1 MDELLCHFRARM
13 ADKHFQSL
21 PGFRDFTP
29 RDCAIRN
36 YLFSVWKDVAHRYG
50 FVEYEAPIVESTEL
64 YLKKTGGELTTQLFR
79 FEDQGGRDITL
90 RPELTAS
97 LARIVGANQRDYPKP
112 LKWFEIGPCFRYE
125 KPQKG
130 RGREFIQFNADIL
143 GEASAHA
150 DAELIALAIET
161 MLALGFQQGDFVI
174 RASDRQSWLDFCD
187 RHQIENPAEFLPII
201 DRLEK
206 LRPEVIEEKLAAFK
220 VTLEQ
225 VNDFISNPANASEDF
240 QTIQNDLQ
248 ARGFGPFLELDLTI
262 VRGLAYYTGA
272 VFEIFDHKKSMRAV
286 AGGGRYDGLLSTLS
300 NGGADLPATGFA
312 MGDMVIRNF
321 IEETPHAKM
330 ELEAWLARHP
340 SCQLYAVI
348 ADESHR
354 HDALGEISKL
364 RQAGISVDFPMTKLN
379 VGKQFK
385 KAEQSGARFALVIGA
400 EYPEMQLKILSA
412 RTEQQVPAGSDVVE
426 VIENLLDAPDGPLIA

>member
-1 MDELLCHFRARM
+1 M
-13 ADKHFQSL
+13 ADQRFQSL

-36 YLFSVWKDVAHRYG
+36 YLFSVWRGVARRYG
-50 FVEYEAPIVESTEL
+50 FTEYEAPIVEPTEL
-64 YLKKTGGELTTQLFR
+64 YLKKSGGELTGQLFR

-97 LARIVGANQRDYPKP
+97 LARIVGANQREFPKP
-112 LKWFEIGPCFRYE
+112 LKWFQIGPCFRYE

-143 GEASAHA
+143 GDGSASA
-150 DAELIALAIET
+150 DAELISLAIDT
-161 MLALGFQQGDFVI
+161 MLALGFREDDFVI
-174 RASDRQSWLDFCD
+174 RASDRESWLGFCAD
-187 RHQIENPAEFLPII
+187 NNISDSAAFLPLI

-206 LRPEVIEEKLAAFK
+206 LKPEVLDEQLAGFG
-220 VTLEQ
+220 VTREQ
-225 VNDFISNPANASEDF
+225 VDAFIADPENASPAFRE
-240 QTIQNDLQ
+240 IQANLD
-248 ARGFGPFLELDLTI
+248 ARGLGQYLELDLTI

-272 VFEIFDHKKSMRAV
+272 VFEIFDKKKSMRAV

-300 NGGADLPATGFA
+300 DGAADLPATGFA

-321 IEETPHAKM
+321 IEETPNANM
-330 ELEAWLARHP
+330 AMQAWMQRNPACDVYL
-340 SCQLYAVI
+340 VV
-348 ADESHR
+348 ADESKR
-354 HDALGEISKL
+354 PEALGILTRL
-364 RQAGISVDFPMTKLN
+364 RSAGISTDFAMSQLN

-400 EYPEMQLKILSA
+400 EFPEMQLKILSS
-412 RTEQQVPAGSDVVE
+412 RSEETIHPNTDIVE
-426 VIENLLDAPDGPLIA
+426 AIQKHLDSPDGPLLA

>member
-1 MDELLCHFRARM
+1 M
-13 ADKHFQSL
+13 ADQRFQSL

-36 YLFSVWKDVAHRYG
+36 YLFSVWREVAHRYG
-50 FVEYEAPIVESTEL
+50 FTEYEAPIVEPTEL
-64 YLKKTGGELTTQLFR
+64 YLKKSGGELTGQLFR

-97 LARIVGANQRDYPKP
+97 LARIVGANQRDFPKP
-112 LKWFEIGPCFRYE
+112 LKWFQIGPCFRYE

-143 GEASAHA
+143 GEASPAA
-150 DAELIALAIET
+150 DAELIALAIDT
-161 MLALGFQQGDFVI
+161 MLALGFQNEDFVI
-174 RASDRQSWLDFCD
+174 RASDRESWLGFCANHD
-187 RHQIENPAEFLPII
+187 ISEPSEFLPII

-206 LRPEVIEEKLAAFK
+206 LKPEKVDAQLAEFGVSRDQVEAFIADP
-220 VTLEQ
+220 E
-225 VNDFISNPANASEDF
+225 NASPAFREI
-240 QTIQNDLQ
+240 QTNLD
-248 ARGFGPFLELDLTI
+248 ARGLGQYLQLDLTI

-272 VFEIFDHKKSMRAV
+272 VFEIFDQKKSMRAV

-300 NGGADLPATGFA
+300 DGATNLPATGFA

-321 IEETPHAKM
+321 IEETPSAKM
-330 ELEAWLARHP
+330 EMEAWIQRNPACDVYL
-340 SCQLYAVI
+340 VV
-348 ADESHR
+348 ADESKR
-354 HDALGEISKL
+354 SDALAILGQL
-364 RQAGISVDFPMTKLN
+364 RSAGIRTDFSMSQLN

-400 EYPEMQLKILSA
+400 EFPEMQLKILSF
-412 RTEQQVPAGSDVVE
+412 RTEETIHPNTDVVE
-426 VIENLLDAPDGPLIA
+426 TIRAHLDSPDGPLLA

>member
-1 MDELLCHFRARM
+1 MTFPRGM
-13 ADKHFQSL
+13 ADKRLQSL

-36 YLFSVWKDVAHRYG
+36 YLFSVWRDVAHRYA
-50 FVEYEAPIVESTEL
+50 FNEYEAPIVESTEL
-64 YLKKTGGELTTQLFR
+64 YLKKSGGELASQLFR
-79 FEDQGGRDITL
+79 FNDQGGRDITL

-143 GEASAHA
+143 GEASANA
-150 DAELIALAIET
+150 DAELIALAIDT
-161 MLALGFQQGDFVI
+161 MLALGFQQGDFII
-174 RASDRQSWLDFCD
+174 RASDRKSWLSFCSQ
-187 RHQIENPAEFLPII
+187 HGIAEPAEFLPII

-206 LRPEVIEEKLAAFK
+206 LKPEVIDEKLAEFK
-220 VTLEQ
+220 VTRAE
-225 VNDFISNPANASEDF
+225 VDAFIENPDNASDDF
-240 QTIQNDLQ
+240 KAIQKNLE
-248 ARGFGPFLELDLTI
+248 ARNLGQFLELDLTI
-262 VRGLAYYTGA
+262 VRGLAYYTGT

-300 NGGADLPATGFA
+300 NASADMPATGFA

-321 IEETPHAKM
+321 IEETPHAAM
-330 ELEAWLARHP
+330 EMEAWLARNP
-340 SCQLYAVI
+340 SCDVYTII
-348 ADESHR
+348 ADENNR
-354 HDALGEISKL
+354 GNALAVITQL
-364 RQAGISVDFPMTKLN
+364 RQAGISTDYPMTRLN

-385 KAEQSGARFALVIGA
+385 KAEQSGARFALVIGS
-400 EYPEMQLKILSA
+400 EFPEMQLKILTS
-412 RTEQQVPAGSDVVE
+412 RTEKTITANDSVVDV
-426 VIENLLDAPDGPLIA
+426 IKNHLDSADGPLIA

>member
-1 MDELLCHFRARM
+1 M
-13 ADKHFQSL
+13 ADKRFQSL

-29 RDCAIRN
+29 RDCAVRN
-36 YLFSVWKDVAHRYG
+36 YLFSVWRDVAHRYG
-50 FVEYEAPIVESTEL
+50 FTEYEAPIVESTEL

-97 LARIVGANQRDYPKP
+97 LARIVGANQRDFPKP

-143 GEASAHA
+143 GEGAASA
-150 DAELIALAIET
+150 DAELIALAIDT
-161 MLALGFQQGDFVI
+161 MLGLGFQEGDFVI
-174 RASDRQSWLDFCD
+174 RASDRESWLTFCSQHD
-187 RHQIENPAEFLPII
+187 ISNPSEFLPLI

-206 LRPEVIEEKLAAFK
+206 LKPEVLDEQLATFNVTREQVDAFINNPDNASTAFREIQEDLAA
-220 VTLEQ
+220 
-225 VNDFISNPANASEDF
+225 
-240 QTIQNDLQ
+240 
-248 ARGFGPFLELDLTI
+248 RGLGQFLELDLTI

-272 VFEIFDHKKSMRAV
+272 VFEIFDMKKSMRAV

-300 NGGADLPATGFA
+300 DGAADLPATGFA

-321 IEETPHAKM
+321 IEETPNAKM
-330 ELEAWLARHP
+330 EMEAWMARNP
-340 SCQLYAVI
+340 ACDVYLVV
-348 ADESHR
+348 ADETKRTS
-354 HDALGEISKL
+354 ALGVLSQL
-364 RQAGISVDFPMTKLN
+364 RTAGISTDFAMTQLN

-400 EYPEMQLKILSA
+400 EFPEMQLKILSS
-412 RTEQQVPAGSDVVE
+412 RTEETIHPNTN
-426 VIENLLDAPDGPLIA
+426 VIEAIQKHLDSPDGPLIA

>member
-1 MDELLCHFRARM
+1 M
-13 ADKHFQSL
+13 ADKRFQSL

-29 RDCAIRN
+29 QDCAVRN
-36 YLFSVWKDVAHRYG
+36 YLFSVWRDIAHRYG

-64 YLKKTGGELTTQLFR
+64 YLKKSGGELTTQLFR

-143 GEASAHA
+143 GEGSASA
-150 DAELIALAIET
+150 DAELIALAIDT
-161 MLALGFQQGDFVI
+161 MLALGFKAGDFVI
-174 RASDRQSWLDFCD
+174 RASDRQSWLNFC
-187 RHQIENPAEFLPII
+187 QQYSIAEPSEFLPII

-206 LRPEVIEEKLAAFK
+206 LKPEVITEKLAEFS
-220 VTLEQ
+220 VTREQ
-225 VNDFISNPANASEDF
+225 VDSFVNDPSNASDDF
-240 QTIQNDLQ
+240 RQIQSDLD
-248 ARGFGPFLELDLTI
+248 ARGLGEFLELDLTI

-272 VFEIFDHKKSMRAV
+272 VFEIFDIKKSMRAV

-300 NGGADLPATGFA
+300 NGAANLPATGFA

-330 ELEAWLARHP
+330 EMEAWLARNP
-340 SCQLYAVI
+340 ACDVYLVI
-348 ADESHR
+348 ADESQRPH
-354 HDALGEISKL
+354 ALGILAQL
-364 RQAGISVDFPMTKLN
+364 RTAGISTDYPMSRLN

-385 KAEQSGARFALVIGA
+385 KAEQSGARFALVIGS
-400 EYPEMQLKILSA
+400 EFPEMQLKILSA
-412 RTEQQVPAGSDVVE
+412 RTEETIPPNTDVVDL
-426 VIENLLDAPDGPLIA
+426 ILKHLDSSDGPLIA